1 MVITCI
7 LITLFVSY
15 SSFLQQ
21 SFCFLTATNREM
33 KAKLRKALKV
43 KDLDLILK
51 YLELYQSTSKTKR
64 DTIFPKAVKDVM
76 KKIKDQQSMV
86 F

>member
-1 MVITCI
+1 
-7 LITLFVSY
+7 
-15 SSFLQQ
+15 
-21 SFCFLTATNREM
+21 M

-76 KKIKDQQSMV
+76 KKIKDQQSKFLNTLTMSQKCTMV
-86 F
+86 LNFGCNICYYYD

>member
-1 MVITCI
+1 
-7 LITLFVSY
+7 
-15 SSFLQQ
+15 
-21 SFCFLTATNREM
+21 M

-51 YLELYQSTSKTKR
+51 YLELYQSTSKAKR

-76 KKIKDQQSMV
+76 KKIKAQQSIV